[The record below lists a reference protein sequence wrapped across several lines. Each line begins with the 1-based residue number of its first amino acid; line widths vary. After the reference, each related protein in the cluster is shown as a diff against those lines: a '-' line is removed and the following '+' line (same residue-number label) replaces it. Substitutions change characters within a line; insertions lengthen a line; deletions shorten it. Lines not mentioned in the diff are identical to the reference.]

1 MAQQKKTT
9 KSAEKEKFVNGI
21 WLVAQST
28 FWNNKQFS
36 VLEQENLKQLIS
48 DHYTNRQAYAITFKE
63 LCERICLAK
72 RYVDRKQGRYIS
84 KPLDWLNIHY
94 LKGLSATANW
104 LEEVKEQR
112 KTVPQYNEGISTFS
126 YAVLNYIDFPNIR
139 VFDHYRKALLQQE
152 QYDLLQIFYN
162 LIVNHQY
169 QK

>member
-1 MAQQKKTT
+1 MAKQKRAT
-9 KSAEKEKFVNGI
+9 KAVEKQKFINGV

-36 VLEQENLKQLIS
+36 VAEQENLKQLIAG
-48 DHYTNRQAYAITFKE
+48 HFKNKHAHKTIFKE

-84 KPLDWLNIHY
+84 KPVDWLNVHY
-94 LKGLSATANW
+94 HKGLSGTANW

-112 KTVPQYNEGISTFS
+112 KTVPLYNEGISTFS

-139 VFDHYRKALLQQE
+139 VFEHYRTVLIQQE
-152 QYDLLQIFYN
+152 QYDLLQVFYN
-162 LIVNHQY
+162 LIVNLQY
-169 QK
+169 NS